1 MPTRTK
7 SYAFCADYTEL
18 SACLFAIQALENSG
32 GLDAEASRLLD
43 LFENDVLRKLYLRTL
58 RVLGVINNVEEIPKI
73 YVGGD
78 FSRIDFTGH
87 DFRLGY
93 LVLDKSN
100 VDEEYLLGDF
110 DEQDFSALDFH
121 VGYQDHTNSGYS
133 STFRTTLNILGVL
146 CSRSTEISEEG
157 KTAIDA
163 TLIPVLDAI
172 EEIQQYLT
180 SEGLNPCGF
189 ADDHYLN
196 NSPAVYL
203 QASGSD
209 GADGVA
215 EGLHLRWSLSGELG
229 SNHMPKGNYNNT
241 TGSTAG
247 FNKPDD
253 YAYISRTPYVKP
265 VRMSIDFE
273 NDKPVINFLKKIWT
287 YVRTETVYGKKIT
300 NRVRLTFMD
309 AGLYNNLAARLSPSV
324 SYFEFLNEY
333 TGLVQLEVIDKTSFL
348 VAIDFDNTSAEGL
361 LSTSSFG
368 DAILKMEALCQSQN
382 NREVS
387 EPVHIR
393 KTVVLNGDA
402 AQLVELSG
410 ENIRTTRL
418 KKSSLGMLKTFYF
431 ETYHD
436 FLITRDSAEW
446 TAVGNGFALSLAD
459 TEVFNRLENSTYPI
473 DNKWPHYNNG
483 TLVRA
488 GNYRDK
494 WISSQLNE
502 PGIKE
507 AVSRY
512 LALSEID
519 PRAEDVIKDE
529 DAGTDAPG
537 LLVSYLDILNMQ
549 AMDYHMA
556 RMLGLGHI
564 DVPADTAANDQ
575 FIYRLNYTN
584 SKELN
589 GTEMVSYTYTSL
601 PVKKVDSRLPA
612 KPEMRAL
619 SYGLPVMD
627 TQTNNTFDEQGY
639 TSLDQVRAIN
649 IGRKPSLNEVP
660 EFDFFA
666 DLSSVENDNIFEHPK
681 AVLYGVEYRAVSQSE
696 YIKPEITHEKSIGT
710 AYYAYDPAYPLTGV
724 LEAVPVPDD
733 PTSLYIHFERKV
745 GIHHYAIYGIN
756 WFSRASLI
764 SDEVATDATV
774 FPLRNTLVP
783 PTDVTVQYIQK
794 EDQLLFTTAKEQ
806 SWLKGRSTAF
816 PDQDVNF
823 SRMTFNWLDIVD
835 ISHLEDTSAEALSS
849 VIKADKIKSHFKKGL
864 PLEVI
869 GMIKYIVPVKG
880 SDTQLRLFTGSYTLI
895 DGAIITPVIIQ
906 ENLFRFKDSLLTTP
920 EGQFQVIKVE
930 FDAQGPI
937 ITIEKAFETDTVE
950 DPLDPGNFA
959 SQRRY
964 IYPEVN
970 SRFSVVENLG
980 NVANWR
986 QVASQVSLLSLAD
999 PAQPNIESAVDVE
1012 GNVTKYW
1019 VGGVTGNAVVAPM
1032 FGVEGATD
1040 NLPGYYKISFEG
1052 SLASHPQTNLPY
1064 DPAHTQANDPSA
1076 LRGAHVE
1083 WYKGNVRIPQIKP
1096 GADQKV
1102 LEVTIISQASPL
1114 VLYAYDPTYLDASV
1128 LHSESDQNK
1137 VKVNFHP
1144 GYKVYLFPEPA
1155 PTYSFNGSSLLP
1167 AEGEND
1173 RKSLF
1178 SLQSADTLSGNG
1190 FVSAVSIPVVLLARR
1205 IEEPVQLQAP
1215 LTPGLKVRPDA
1226 TGKAAFTFDTR
1237 IAASSFGAA
1246 RSPFGFMFYRT
1257 TLEEVLHA
1265 FYKPDTIARIFTDLE
1280 ALTDDPSYDLRAYEL
1295 VNLIFNVAELLQF
1308 KVFEAFPQPYGF
1320 PVPDKL
1326 QLIVPGDALELK
1338 LNKLRAA
1345 IQGTLL
1351 PLTEQPPIF
1360 SFLKRGYQTENVLP
1374 VIRDIDGNLLSAS
1387 NVDFNPFP
1395 MVRKFTKAGEPNVTY
1410 VRFTDYVLNASSRNL
1425 YFYAGAEVTNQL
1437 MPGPLSPFAGPVT
1450 VLNVAPSDAP
1460 LISKFSMTPSYS
1472 PEQHASVAFEIA
1484 AMSPVDQISKIRVYR
1499 CNDMAKTTS
1508 LHAMDDYFDVEIEEG
1523 LNTGYRI
1530 VDDFSDLTVIP
1541 AGKTLHYRFAG
1552 IRTILDERGTP
1563 EEVLSKGSA
1572 VTSVKLIDMVNPEA
1586 PELNYDAV
1594 SQKISWLPTTPQ
1606 GVYHLFKQNKR
1617 GNWERIYSVQPQA
1630 PNGLVEYVLTDPLS
1644 LQDENGNRI
1653 YHRFKVQTQ
1662 NASGLF
1668 NLTEKEFTI

>member
-18 SACLFAIQALENSG
+18 SACLFAIQALEDSG

-43 LFENDVLRKLYLRTL
+43 LFEKDVLRKLYLRTL

-78 FSRIDFTGH
+78 FSRADFTGH
-87 DFRLGY
+87 DFRIGY
-93 LVLDKSN
+93 LVLDKPN
-100 VDEEYLLGDF
+100 IDEGYLLGDF
-110 DEQDFSALDFH
+110 EEDDYSALDFH

-133 STFRTTLNILGVL
+133 STFQTILNIFGVL

-157 KTAIDA
+157 KAAIDA
-163 TLIPVLDAI
+163 ALIPVLDAI

-180 SEGLNPCGF
+180 SKGLNPCGF
-189 ADDHYLN
+189 ADDRYLN

-229 SNHMPKGNYNNT
+229 SNHMPKGDYNNT
-241 TGSTAG
+241 TVSVIG

-265 VRMSIDFE
+265 VRMGIDFE
-273 NDKPVINFLKKIWT
+273 NDQPVINFSKKMWT

-300 NRVRLTFMD
+300 NRIRLTFMD
-309 AGLYNNLAARLSPSV
+309 AGLYNQLATTLSPSV
-324 SYFEFLNEY
+324 SHFEFLNEY
-333 TGLVQLEVIDKTSFL
+333 SGLIQLEVVNKTSFV
-348 VAIDFDNTSAEGL
+348 VAVDFENPSAAGFQ
-361 LSTSSFG
+361 SSSSAG
-368 DAILKMEALCQSQN
+368 DAVLKMEALCQSQN
-382 NREVS
+382 NKEVS

-393 KTVVLNGDA
+393 KTVVLNRDA
-402 AQLVELSG
+402 VQLVELSG

-418 KKSSLGMLKTFYF
+418 KTSSLGTLKGFYF

-436 FLITRDSAEW
+436 FLITRNTAEW
-446 TAVGNGFALSLAD
+446 TAVGNRFALSLTDA
-459 TEVFNRLENSTYPI
+459 EVFDRLENSTYPI
-473 DNKWPHYNNG
+473 DNRWPHYNNG

-488 GNYRDK
+488 SNYRDK
-494 WISSQLNE
+494 WSSSRLNE

-512 LALSEID
+512 LALSETD
-519 PRAEDVIKDE
+519 PRAEDVLKDE
-529 DAGTDAPG
+529 GAGIEAPG

-564 DVPADTAANDQ
+564 DVPANTSSNDQ

-584 SKELN
+584 RKALN
-589 GTEMVSYTYTSL
+589 STEMVSYTYTSL
-601 PVKKVDSRLPA
+601 PVKKVDARLPE

-619 SYGLPVMD
+619 NYGLPVMD
-627 TQTNNTFDEQGY
+627 AQTNNTFDEQGY

-649 IGRKPSLNEVP
+649 IGRKPSLDEVP
-660 EFDFFA
+660 EYDFFA
-666 DLSSVENDNIFEHPK
+666 DLSAVENDNIFEHPK
-681 AVLYGVEYRAVSQSE
+681 AVLYGIEYRAANQTE
-696 YIKPEITHEKSIGT
+696 YIKPEITHDKSMGT
-710 AYYAYDPAYPLTGV
+710 AYYAYDPAYPQTGV
-724 LEAVPVPDD
+724 LETVPVPDD

-756 WFSRASLI
+756 WFSRVSLI

-774 FPLRNTLVP
+774 FPIRNTLVP

-794 EDQLLFTTAKEQ
+794 EDQLLFTTAREQ

-823 SRMTFNWLDIVD
+823 SRTTFNWLDIVD
-835 ISHLEDTSAEALSS
+835 ISHMEDTSAEALSS
-849 VIKADKIKSHFKKGL
+849 VVKADKIKAHFKKGL

-895 DGAIITPVIIQ
+895 DGTIITPVITN
-906 ENLFRFKDSLLTTP
+906 ENLFRFKDSLLSTP

-930 FDAQGPI
+930 FAAQGPI
-937 ITIEKAFETDTVE
+937 ITIEKAFETDTIE
-950 DPLDPGNFA
+950 DPLDPGSFA

-964 IYPEVN
+964 ISPEIN

-980 NVANWR
+980 NIANWK
-986 QVASQVSLLSLAD
+986 QVASQISLLSLAD
-999 PAQPNIESAVDVE
+999 PVQPNIESSVDVE
-1012 GNVTKYW
+1012 GNITKYW

-1032 FGVEGATD
+1032 FGIEGASD

-1052 SLASHPQTNLPY
+1052 SLAPHPQTNLPY
-1064 DPAHTQANDPSA
+1064 DPAHPQANDPSA

-1083 WYKGNVRIPQIKP
+1083 WYKGNIRIPQVKP

-1102 LEVTIISQASPL
+1102 LEVTIISQESPL
-1114 VLYAYDPTYLDASV
+1114 VLYAYDPTYLDAPV
-1128 LHSESDQNK
+1128 LHSASDQNK

-1144 GYKVYLFPEPA
+1144 GYKAYLFPEPA
-1155 PTYSFNGSSLLP
+1155 PTYSFNGNNLLP

-1178 SLQSADTLSGNG
+1178 SLQSADTLSGND
-1190 FVSAVSIPVVLLARR
+1190 FVSAISVPVVLLARR
-1205 IEEPVQLQAP
+1205 IEEPVQLEAP
-1215 LTPGLKVRPDA
+1215 LAPGLKVRPDA

-1237 IAASSFGAA
+1237 IAASRFGTV

-1257 TLEEVLHA
+1257 TLEDVLHA
-1265 FYKPDTIARIFTDLE
+1265 FYQPDTITRIFTDLA
-1280 ALTDDPSYDLRAYEL
+1280 ALTEDPSYDLRAYEL
-1295 VNLIFNVAELLQF
+1295 VNLIFNVAESLQF
-1308 KVFEAFPQPYGF
+1308 KVFEASPQPYGF

-1326 QLIVPGDALELK
+1326 QLTAPEDSLELK

-1351 PLTEQPPIF
+1351 PLTEQPPIL
-1360 SFLKRGYQTENVLP
+1360 SFLKRGYQTENALP

-1387 NVDFNPFP
+1387 NADFNPFP

-1460 LISKFSMTPSYS
+1460 LISKFSLTPAYS
-1472 PEQHASVAFEIA
+1472 SEQTASVAFEIA
-1484 AMSPVDQISKIRVYR
+1484 AMSPADQISKIRVYR
-1499 CNDMAKTTS
+1499 SNDLAKTIS
-1508 LHAMDDYFDVEIEEG
+1508 LQTMNDYFDVEIEEG
-1523 LNTGYRI
+1523 LNIGYRI
-1530 VDDFSDLTVIP
+1530 VDDFSDLTVVP
-1541 AGKTLHYRFAG
+1541 AGEMMHYRFAG
-1552 IRTILDERGTP
+1552 IRTILNERGTP

-1572 VTSVKLIDMVNPEA
+1572 VTSVKLIDAVNPEA
-1586 PELNYDAV
+1586 PDLNYDAA
-1594 SQKISWLPTTPQ
+1594 SSKLSWLPTTPQ
-1606 GVYHLFKQNKR
+1606 GTYHLFKQNKR
-1617 GNWERIYSVQPQA
+1617 GNWERIYSVQPQSL
-1630 PNGLVEYVLTDPLS
+1630 NGPVEYVLTDPLA
-1644 LQDENGNRI
+1644 LQDEDGNRI

-1668 NLTEKEFTI
+1668 NLIEKELTI